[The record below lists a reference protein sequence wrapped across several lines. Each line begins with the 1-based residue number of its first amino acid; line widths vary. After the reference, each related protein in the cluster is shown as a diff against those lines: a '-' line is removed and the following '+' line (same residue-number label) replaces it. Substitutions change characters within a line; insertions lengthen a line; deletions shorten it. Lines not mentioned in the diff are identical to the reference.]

1 MINTGNLKNRRPRNS
16 VCPADSRAESVKS
29 IIGASLILLTGQRI
43 NGQPTQP
50 ILVKVIFEMACDER
64 AEA

>member
-29 IIGASLILLTGQRI
+29 IIGASLILLTGQ
-43 NGQPTQP
+43 PTQP
-50 ILVKVIFEMACDER
+50 IPVKVYF
-64 AEA
+64 